1 MTEITDTIKLKNV
14 DFDQLNFSEKRKKR
28 SALGVD
34 NVFLSYGKDNSWAY
48 IQFPMLKH
56 PFDLPEKLIDDG
68 STAITL
74 SLNKNIES
82 HRVAIEKLR
91 KFDAVVLDNC
101 HEHAPEWLSK
111 GTVVDDSCIARHY
124 THLLQLKTS
133 DEDPTEER
141 YFNIKV
147 KLPAKEGK
155 IITESTDMKDNE
167 VDPLT
172 NLTKHYSVQVIAR
185 PSRLWF
191 QASGKVGTTWEVR
204 HPSICPA
211 RHIQTQRLVWQ
222 RFVLM
227 THVRLAVRLHPHR
240 EDRNPHRRTSVDELR
255 R

>member
-1 MTEITDTIKLKNV
+1 MPAPVWHKAKMTEITNTIKLKNV
-14 DFDQLNFSEKRKKR
+14 DFDQLHFSEKRKKR

-56 PFDLPEKLIDDG
+56 PFDLPEKLNDDG

-91 KFDAVVLDNC
+91 RFDAVVLDKVREN
-101 HEHAPEWLSK
+101 ASEWLSK
-111 GTVVDDSCIARHY
+111 GTVVDDSWISSKY
-124 THLLQLKTS
+124 THFMKIKTS

-172 NLTKHYSVQVIAR
+172 YLTKHCSVQVIAR

-191 QASGKVGTTWEVR
+191 QASGKVGTTWEVGQ
-204 HPSICPA
+204 PSIYP
-211 RHIQTQRLVWQ
+211 HQHSETQTETPPV
-222 RFVLM
+222 
-227 THVRLAVRLHPHR
+227 
-240 EDRNPHRRTSVDELR
+240 
-255 R
+255 